1 MADMI
6 RKYVVF
12 TRTTKNI
19 VGCYSRSATALKQA
33 TDANNA
39 IQRIQYETGL
49 VVFDPVTKAV
59 LDSNPHGL
67 RISQIDEVIK

>member
-1 MADMI
+1 MANMI

-12 TRTTKNI
+12 TKATKNI
-19 VGCYSRSATALKQA
+19 VGCYSRSEKASKQA
-33 TDANNA
+33 KDANNA

-49 VVFDPVTKAV
+49 AVFDPVTKAV

-67 RISQIDEVIK
+67 KISQVDGVFK